1 MATFYLLNPV
11 KKKKKIRC
19 SMLIQNSARREFEE
33 KQFWLSSMHT
43 VMAVG
48 GRLER
53 NFQTHSISGGNEC
66 IKNKEQR

>member
-1 MATFYLLNPV
+1 
-11 KKKKKIRC
+11 
-19 SMLIQNSARREFEE
+19 MLIQNSARREFEE
-33 KQFWLSSMHT
+33 KQFWLRSMHT